1 MNYQIMFPGNIIV
14 SHFIMRH
21 LDSISQFYSYHNMI
35 DNNVSCIM
43 IKYKNIMNSYIFIQ
57 NTINGYPRKGMF
69 FNNPIKNFFFGLT
82 NKMRKQKPWPL
93 QIENGVCQ
101 IQQIVFGPFVRAYFL
116 WFKEY
121 LTHKTFA
128 KAYEPFQ
135 LYCFDP
141 LF

>member
-1 MNYQIMFPGNIIV
+1 MVCSLTIQLKTFFRVNEQNAKAKTVAIANRKR
-14 SHFIMRH
+14 SL
-21 LDSISQFYSYHNMI
+21 LD
-35 DNNVSCIM
+35 
-43 IKYKNIMNSYIFIQ
+43 
-57 NTINGYPRKGMF
+57 
-69 FNNPIKNFFFGLT
+69 
-82 NKMRKQKPWPL
+82 
-93 QIENGVCQ
+93 E
-101 IQQIVFGPFVRAYFL
+101 QIVFGPFVRAYFL